1 LDGNGIIE
9 FLVNNESNEPV
20 TVTASSISKGTPEKF
35 IEKGEVFCWTQNE
48 PFSW

>member
-1 LDGNGIIE
+1 MDGNGIIDALGVE
-9 FLVNNESNEPV
+9 AVVV
-20 TVTASSISKGTPEKF
+20 TCSSISKGTPEKF